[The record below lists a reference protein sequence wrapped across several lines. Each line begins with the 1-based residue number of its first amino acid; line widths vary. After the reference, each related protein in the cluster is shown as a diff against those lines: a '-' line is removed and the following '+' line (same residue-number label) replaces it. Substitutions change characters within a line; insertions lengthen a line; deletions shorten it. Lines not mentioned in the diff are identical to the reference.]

1 MESQGASPAGR
12 ARMKVAIAIPAR
24 FASTRLPGKML
35 LEVNGRPLI
44 QYTWERAR
52 ASRLAS
58 SVVIVTDDE
67 RIATAA
73 RAFGAVAE
81 MTSPDCAS
89 GTDRVAQ
96 LVRSGRLDA
105 DIVVNVQG
113 DEPEM
118 DPALI
123 DAAAEILIE
132 DEAADI
138 ATLAVPVASLE
149 EYNDPN
155 AVKVVIAADGR
166 ALYFSRAPVPFVR
179 DGVGDAAEAADLG
192 ICRHIGLYACRREA
206 LLEWTSAPETHLER
220 LEKLEQLRA
229 LECGLRIR
237 VATVAQAPPG
247 IDTLEDFKAFEK
259 RRQRE

>member
-1 MESQGASPAGR
+1 MESEGAPRAGR
-12 ARMKVAIAIPAR
+12 ARMKVAIVIPAR

-44 QYTWERAR
+44 QYTWQQAR

-58 SVVIVTDDE
+58 SIVIATDDE

-81 MTSPDCAS
+81 MTSPDCVS
-89 GTDRVAQ
+89 GTDRVGE
-96 LVRSGRLDA
+96 LFRSGRLDA

-113 DEPEM
+113 DEPEIE
-118 DPALI
+118 PGLI

-132 DEAADI
+132 DAAADI

-155 AVKVVIAADGR
+155 AVKVAIAGDGR
-166 ALYFSRAPVPFVR
+166 ALYFSRAPIPFVR
-179 DGVGDAAEAADLG
+179 DGFGDAQAADLG
-192 ICRHIGLYACRREA
+192 ICRHIGLYACRRGA

-247 IDTLEDFKAFEK
+247 IDTREDFKAFEK
-259 RRQRE
+259 RLQGK